1 MEHTMTVAYEA
12 VQYATGPV
20 SSGTVL
26 GFNTIHYD
34 HTPSPLTS
42 LGGGTTSILGPGGL
56 VEGAGDVI
64 TNLQNGNFLGA
75 ALGGFRTAN
84 NFKNTNL
91 KTVGGAELVQ
101 LGKNILRG
109 QNPLSTVFVPTAGT
123 INQGIA
129 KAVNGLPGGSSGT
142 NMNSQNAQIPSSNQG
157 ITGV

>member
-1 MEHTMTVAYEA
+1 
-12 VQYATGPV
+12 
-20 SSGTVL
+20 
-26 GFNTIHYD
+26 
-34 HTPSPLTS
+34 

-101 LGKNILRG
+101 LGKNILRS
-109 QNPLSTVFVPTAGT
+109 QNTLSTVFVPTVGMV
-123 INQGIA
+123 NQGIA
-129 KAVNGLPGGSSGT
+129 KAINSLPGGTVGT
-142 NMNSQNAQIPSSNQG
+142 NINSQNARIPSSNQG
-157 ITGV
+157 TSGI

>member
-1 MEHTMTVAYEA
+1 
-12 VQYATGPV
+12 
-20 SSGTVL
+20 
-26 GFNTIHYD
+26 
-34 HTPSPLTS
+34 

-64 TNLQNGNFLGA
+64 TNLQNGNFIGA

-91 KTVGGAELVQ
+91 KTVAGAELAQ
-101 LGKNILRG
+101 LGKNILSG
-109 QNPLSTVFVPTAGT
+109 QNPLSTVFVPTAGS

-129 KAVNGLPGGSSGT
+129 KAVNGLPGGSIGT
-142 NMNSQNAQIPSSNQG
+142 NMNSQNARIPSSNQG